1 MKNWNPDRSEA
12 LGARLAARVQ
22 RSAQA
27 HPDFRT
33 TRQADLQWSAPVAGA
48 QEALLDASEQARA
61 TLVRLQPGA
70 RLPWPAGTTAQEI
83 LVVRGELQAQPA
95 GQVAVTLAPHALALR
110 SALDAGE
117 LVASAQ
123 AQAQPC
129 VVYVRHMQVA
139 PELIAGPEGRWWA
152 MPRLPLQ
159 VTHAAG
165 RRWRPTFEGVEVLP
179 MWGSADITSML
190 VRFAPGASVPDH
202 HHAAHEDC
210 LMLEG
215 EMFLGDI
222 LLRPGDYQLAPAG
235 GGHFGET
242 SDVGCTFFF
251 HGAIDPVLVAPPRS

>member
-1 MKNWNPDRSEA
+1 MKNWNPDRAQA
-12 LGARLAARVQ
+12 LGARLADRVRQ
-22 RSAQA
+22 SALA
-27 HPDFRT
+27 HRDFRT
-33 TRQADLQWSAPVAGA
+33 TRHADLQWSALVDGA
-48 QEALLDASEQARA
+48 QEALLDASPQARA

-70 RLPWPAGTTAQEI
+70 RLPCPMGTTAQEI
-83 LVVRGELQAQPA
+83 LLVQGELLAQPV
-95 GQVAVTLAPHALALR
+95 GQPRVTLTRHALALR
-110 SALDAGE
+110 SSPQAGE

-123 AQAQPC
+123 AEPSL
-129 VVYVRHMQVA
+129 VYVRQMQVA
-139 PELIAGPEGRWWA
+139 TESIAGPEGHWWA
-152 MPRLPLQ
+152 MPRPPLQ
-159 VTHAAG
+159 ITHAVG

-190 VRFAPGASVPDH
+190 VRFAPGAGVPDH

-210 LMLEG
+210 LMLDG

-251 HGAIDPVLVAPPRS
+251 HGAVDPVLVAPPR

>member
-1 MKNWNPDRSEA
+1 VMGACPVGWACSSPCTNKISCAVVPDGHGSR
-12 LGARLAARVQ
+12 
-22 RSAQA
+22 
-27 HPDFRT
+27 
-33 TRQADLQWSAPVAGA
+33 AP
-48 QEALLDASEQARA
+48 
-61 TLVRLQPGA
+61 
-70 RLPWPAGTTAQEI
+70 
-83 LVVRGELQAQPA
+83 
-95 GQVAVTLAPHALALR
+95 
-110 SALDAGE
+110 DAGE
-117 LVASAQ
+117 LIAGAQ
-123 AQAQPC
+123 AAPC
-129 VVYVRHMQVA
+129 VVYVRQMQVA

-159 VTHAAG
+159 ITHAVG

-179 MWGSADITSML
+179 MWGAADITSML

-210 LMLEG
+210 LMLAG

>member
-1 MKNWNPDRSEA
+1 MKNWNTDRAAA
-12 LGARLAARVQ
+12 LGARLAERAH
-22 RSAQA
+22 RSVLA
-27 HPDFRT
+27 HRDFRT
-33 TRQADLQWSAPVAGA
+33 TRQADLQWSAPLDGA
-48 QEALLDASEQARA
+48 QEALLDAGDQARA
-61 TLVRLQPGA
+61 TLVRLRPGA

-83 LVVRGELQAQPA
+83 LLVEGELQAQPA
-95 GQVAVTLAPHALALR
+95 GQAPIMLTPHALALR
-110 SALDAGE
+110 SAPQAGE

-123 AQAQPC
+123 AGPC
-129 VVYVRHMQVA
+129 LVYVRQMHVA
-139 PELIAGPEGRWWA
+139 PESISGPEGQWWA
-152 MPRLPLQ
+152 LPRKPLQ
-159 VTHAAG
+159 ITHAAG

-202 HHAAHEDC
+202 QHAAHEDC

-251 HGAIDPVLVAPPRS
+251 HGAVDPVLVAPPR